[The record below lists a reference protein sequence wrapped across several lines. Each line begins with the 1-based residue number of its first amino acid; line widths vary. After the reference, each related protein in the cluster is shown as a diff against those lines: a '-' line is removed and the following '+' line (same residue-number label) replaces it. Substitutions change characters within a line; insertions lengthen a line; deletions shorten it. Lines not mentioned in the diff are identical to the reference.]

1 MQKEFIDKIYI
12 KLRNIVTKYRRSNFF
27 FLQKVSICSKHVML
41 FLFCE
46 MLNCTTKKQPIISYV
61 NRFDDIRFNMY
72 KISIFPHLPNVKFL
86 ILINWKNRER
96 FKFV

>member
-1 MQKEFIDKIYI
+1 MQKKFIDKIYI

-27 FLQKVSICSKHVML
+27 LQKVSICSKHVML
-41 FLFCE
+41 FLICDK
-46 MLNCTTKKQPIISYV
+46 MLHCTTKKQPIISYV
-61 NRFDDIRFNMY
+61 NRLDDIRFNMY

>member
-1 MQKEFIDKIYI
+1 MQKEIDKIYI

-27 FLQKVSICSKHVML
+27 LQKVSICSKHVML
-41 FLFCE
+41 FLICDK
-46 MLNCTTKKQPIISYV
+46 MLHCTTKKQQIISYV
-61 NRFDDIRFNMY
+61 NRLDDIRFNMY